1 MSLRF
6 TLAMA
11 RRESRAARR
20 RLVLYMGSIV
30 AGVAALVAIS
40 SFRASVDAGV
50 QAQSRTLLG
59 ADLQL
64 SSRAPF
70 GPELEPL
77 FDAIERIGSRPAYVT
92 RFSSMALAEPSE
104 RTRMV
109 YVQAISEGYPY
120 YGEIVT
126 DPKELWES
134 FRSSRRALVDPAA
147 LIQLDAKIGDTL
159 AIGATRFEI
168 AGTIA
173 RTPGDIG
180 VREAIA
186 PRVVI
191 PSTYLEE
198 TGLLRTGSLVLYSAY
213 FKVADATALDALLV
227 DHEELLRKK
236 RVRHETVA
244 EYGNALS
251 DSLGWLAS
259 FLGLVGLVALLLGG
273 VGVATGVHVFAT
285 EKLDTAAVLRCL
297 GARQGEVFAI
307 YVLQAG
313 LLGLVG
319 SVLGTA
325 LGLGVQ
331 AALPF
336 ILRDFL
342 PLDVRFHVDPAA
354 VLTGLTLGLWVA
366 LLFSALPLL
375 KIKGVA
381 PLRAL
386 RRDFEPVANRRDPW
400 QRAVLGAMV
409 ISLVVISMWQAPTPL
424 IGLCFAGGLAAS
436 ILLLV
441 LAAAGLMRTLR
452 RFFPRRA
459 PYWLRQGVANLFR
472 PQNQTLAVTLALG
485 LGLFL
490 ISVLHVVQ
498 RNLLEQLSVD
508 SGPGRPNLATF
519 DIQLDQQSG
528 VARLLREYGAE
539 ILEQTPIVPAR
550 IERIRG
556 TSVDALLAVDSEDR
570 SYRWALQR
578 EYRLTYRAD
587 MRESERIIE
596 GEWWRQESRHEAG
609 VDRISLEQDLASDL
623 GVNVGDRISWDI
635 QGVPV
640 ETEVVNLR
648 TVDWARFE
656 TNFFAVFEPGVLDQ
670 APQSLVILARLED
683 ANARALLQRD
693 LVARF
698 PNISVLDATM
708 LLKAINGVL
717 EKVAIAIRFMA
728 LFAIASGLVILAG
741 TISTS
746 RYQRARESL
755 LLRTLG
761 ARASTLRRIL
771 GTEYFALGLL
781 SGIVG
786 VLLACVAGWALMRF
800 LFEQNAVIPVMDLT
814 LLVAAAA
821 LASACIGLFNGRD
834 ALRRTP
840 LAGLRE
846 VGEPQ

>member
-1 MSLRF
+1 
-6 TLAMA
+6 MA
-11 RRESRAARR
+11 RRESRASRR
-20 RLVLYMGSIV
+20 RLLLYMGSIV
-30 AGVAALVAIS
+30 AGIAALVAIS
-40 SFRASVDAGV
+40 SFRSSIDAGV
-50 QAQSRTLLG
+50 RAQSRSLLG

-70 GPELEPL
+70 GAELGPL
-77 FDAIERIGSRPAYVT
+77 FAAIGRIGSRPAYVT
-92 RFSSMALAEPSE
+92 RVSSMALAEPSQ

-109 YVQAISEGYPY
+109 YVQAVSEGYPY
-120 YGEIVT
+120 SGEIVT
-126 DPKELWES
+126 EPPGLWES
-134 FRSSRRALVDPAA
+134 FGSSRRALVDPAA
-147 LIQLDAKIGDTL
+147 LIQLDANIGDTL

-168 AGTIA
+168 AGTIGRA
-173 RTPGDIG
+173 PGDVA

-198 TGLLRTGSLVLYSAY
+198 MGLLRTGSLVLYSAY
-213 FKVADATALDALLV
+213 FRVADTPALEVLLE
-227 DHEELLRKK
+227 DHEELLRNQ

-244 EYGNALS
+244 EYGDDLS
-251 DSLGWLAS
+251 SSLGRLAS

-297 GARQGEVFAI
+297 GARQSEVFSI

-313 LLGLVG
+313 ALGLIG

-354 VLTGLTLGLWVA
+354 VLAGLTLGLWVA
-366 LLFSALPLL
+366 LLFSVLPLL

-386 RRDFEPVANRRDPW
+386 RRDFEPGTNKRDPW
-400 QRAVLGAMV
+400 KRVLLGAMV
-409 ISLVVISMWQAPTPL
+409 VSLVAISIWQAPTPL
-424 IGLCFAGGLAAS
+424 IGLCFAGGLAAA
-436 ILLLV
+436 ILLLG
-441 LAAAGLMRTLR
+441 LAAAGFMRCTR

-459 PYWLRQGVANLFR
+459 PYWMRQGVANLFR

-485 LGLFL
+485 LGVFL
-490 ISVLHVVQ
+490 IAALHVVQ
-498 RNLLEQLSVD
+498 RNLLHQLSVD
-508 SGPGRPNLATF
+508 RGPGRPNVATF
-519 DIQLDQQSG
+519 DIQLDQQAG
-528 VARLLREYGAE
+528 VAELLRERGAE
-539 ILEQTPIVPAR
+539 IVEQTPIVPAR
-550 IERIRG
+550 ISSLRG
-556 TSVDALLAVDSEDR
+556 IPVDTLLAGDSTDR
-570 SYRWALQR
+570 SYRWAMRR
-578 EYRLTYRAD
+578 EYRLTYRAE
-587 MRESERIIE
+587 MRESERLID
-596 GEWWRQESRHEAG
+596 GEWWQPDSRQEAG
-609 VDRISLEQDLASDL
+609 VDRISLERDLASDL
-623 GVNVGDRISWDI
+623 GVEVGDRISWDI
-635 QGVPV
+635 QGVAM

-656 TNFFAVFEPGVLDQ
+656 TNFFAVFEPGVLEQ
-670 APQSLVILARLED
+670 APQSLVILARMED

-708 LLKAINGVL
+708 MLQAIDGVL
-717 EKVAIAIRFMA
+717 EKVAVAIRFMA
-728 LFAIASGLVILAG
+728 LFAIASGLVILVG

-746 RYQRARESL
+746 RFQRARESV

-761 ARASTLRRIL
+761 GQASTLRRIL
-771 GTEYFALGLL
+771 GTEYFALGVL
-781 SGIVG
+781 SGLVG

-800 LFEQNAVIPVMDLT
+800 LFEQNAVIPVADLA
-814 LLVAAAA
+814 LLMAAAA
-821 LASACIGLFNGRD
+821 TACAGIGLFHGRD

-846 VGEPQ
+846 VAGPQ

>member
-1 MSLRF
+1 
-6 TLAMA
+6 MA
-11 RRESRAARR
+11 RRESRATRR

-40 SFRASVDAGV
+40 SFRSSVDAGV
-50 QAQSRTLLG
+50 HAQSRSLLG

-64 SSRAPF
+64 SSRSPF
-70 GPELEPL
+70 GAELEPL
-77 FDAIERIGSRPAYVT
+77 FAALERIGSRPAYVT
-92 RFSSMALAEPSE
+92 RFSSMALADLSQ

-109 YVQAISEGYPY
+109 YVQAVSEGYPY

-126 DPKELWES
+126 EPADLWEG
-134 FRSSRRALVDPAA
+134 FRSSRRVLVDPAA
-147 LIQLDAKIGDTL
+147 LIQLDANVGDTL

-173 RTPGDIG
+173 RAPGDVA

-213 FKVADATALDALLV
+213 FRVPDAAALELLLA
-227 DHEELLRKK
+227 DHEELLRTR
-236 RVRHETVA
+236 RVRHETVT
-244 EYGNALS
+244 EYGNELS
-251 DSLGWLAS
+251 ASIGRLAS

-297 GARQGEVFAI
+297 GARQTQVFSI

-313 LLGLVG
+313 ALGLIG

-342 PLDVRFHVDPAA
+342 PLDVRFRVDPAA
-354 VLTGLTLGLWVA
+354 VAAGLTLGLWVA
-366 LLFSALPLL
+366 LLFSVLPLL
-375 KIKGVA
+375 QIRGVA

-386 RRDFEPVANRRDPW
+386 RRDFEQGPRRRDPW
-400 QRAVLGAMV
+400 QRALLGAMV
-409 ISLVVISMWQAPTPL
+409 VSLVVISMWQAPSPL
-424 IGLCFAGGLAAS
+424 IGLWFAAGLAAS
-436 ILLLV
+436 ILLLG
-441 LAAAGLMRTLR
+441 LAAAVFMRSTR

-459 PYWLRQGVANLFR
+459 PYWMRQGVANLFR

-485 LGLFL
+485 LGVFL
-490 ISVLHVVQ
+490 IAALHIVQ
-498 RNLLEQLSVD
+498 RNLLHQLSVD
-508 SGPGRPNLATF
+508 RGPGRPNLATF
-519 DIQLDQQSG
+519 DIQLDQQAG
-528 VARLLREYGAE
+528 VAALLREHGAE
-539 ILEQTPIVPAR
+539 VLEQTPIVPAR
-550 IERIRG
+550 ISRLRG
-556 TSVDALLAVDSEDR
+556 TPVDTLLAGDSRDR
-570 SYRWALQR
+570 GYRWALRR
-578 EYRLTYRAD
+578 EYRLTYRAEI
-587 MRESERIIE
+587 RESERLID
-596 GEWWRQESRHEAG
+596 GEWWRPESRLETG
-609 VDRISLEQDLASDL
+609 VHRISFERDLASDL
-623 GVNVGDRISWDI
+623 GVEVGDRISWDI
-635 QGVPV
+635 QGVNV
-640 ETEVVNLR
+640 ETEVANLR

-656 TNFFAVFEPGVLDQ
+656 TNFFAVFEPGVLET
-670 APQSLVILARLED
+670 APQSLVILARMEG

-708 LLKAINGVL
+708 MLQAIDGIL
-717 EKVAIAIRFMA
+717 EKVAFAIRFMA
-728 LFAIASGLVILAG
+728 LFAIASGVVILVG

-746 RYQRARESL
+746 RYQRARESV

-761 ARASTLRRIL
+761 GQASTLRRIL
-771 GTEYFALGLL
+771 GTEYFALGVL
-781 SGIVG
+781 SGLVG

-800 LFEQNAVIPVMDLT
+800 LFEQNAVIPVTDLA
-814 LLVAAAA
+814 LLMAAAA
-821 LASACIGLFNGRD
+821 IASAGIGLFQGRD

-846 VGEPQ
+846 VAGPR

>member
-1 MSLRF
+1 M
-6 TLAMA
+6 T
-11 RRESRAARR
+11 
-20 RLVLYMGSIV
+20 
-30 AGVAALVAIS
+30 AG
-40 SFRASVDAGV
+40 AS
-50 QAQSRTLLG
+50 
-59 ADLQL
+59 
-64 SSRAPF
+64 
-70 GPELEPL
+70 
-77 FDAIERIGSRPAYVT
+77 
-92 RFSSMALAEPSE
+92 
-104 RTRMV
+104 
-109 YVQAISEGYPY
+109 
-120 YGEIVT
+120 
-126 DPKELWES
+126 
-134 FRSSRRALVDPAA
+134 
-147 LIQLDAKIGDTL
+147 
-159 AIGATRFEI
+159 
-168 AGTIA
+168 
-173 RTPGDIG
+173 
-180 VREAIA
+180 
-186 PRVVI
+186 
-191 PSTYLEE
+191 
-198 TGLLRTGSLVLYSAY
+198 
-213 FKVADATALDALLV
+213 
-227 DHEELLRKK
+227 
-236 RVRHETVA
+236 
-244 EYGNALS
+244 
-251 DSLGWLAS
+251 
-259 FLGLVGLVALLLGG
+259 
-273 VGVATGVHVFAT
+273 
-285 EKLDTAAVLRCL
+285 
-297 GARQGEVFAI
+297 
-307 YVLQAG
+307 
-313 LLGLVG
+313 
-319 SVLGTA
+319 
-325 LGLGVQ
+325 
-331 AALPF
+331 
-336 ILRDFL
+336 
-342 PLDVRFHVDPAA
+342 
-354 VLTGLTLGLWVA
+354 
-366 LLFSALPLL
+366 
-375 KIKGVA
+375 
-381 PLRAL
+381 
-386 RRDFEPVANRRDPW
+386 
-400 QRAVLGAMV
+400 
-409 ISLVVISMWQAPTPL
+409 
-424 IGLCFAGGLAAS
+424 
-436 ILLLV
+436 
-441 LAAAGLMRTLR
+441 
-452 RFFPRRA
+452 
-459 PYWLRQGVANLFR
+459 
-472 PQNQTLAVTLALG
+472 
-485 LGLFL
+485 
-490 ISVLHVVQ
+490 
-498 RNLLEQLSVD
+498 
-508 SGPGRPNLATF
+508 
-519 DIQLDQQSG
+519 
-528 VARLLREYGAE
+528 
-539 ILEQTPIVPAR
+539 
-550 IERIRG
+550 
-556 TSVDALLAVDSEDR
+556 LLAVDSEDR

-771 GTEYFALGLL
+771 ATEYFALGVL